1 MAPLGVRY
9 NVGAM
14 TRSDVQLM
22 LDVKAGD
29 DASFNLLLQ
38 KYRTPLI
45 NFLYRM
51 VRDTATAEDLAQEVF
66 LRVYRARKQYSPSA
80 KFTTWLFRI
89 ATNLALNSVRD
100 NRHRQMDVSI
110 DAPVEEDEAPLQLP
124 TREMRIDEHM
134 IERDRA
140 DFIRQAIASLPEKQ
154 RVAVL
159 LHKYEEMDYAEIAK
173 ILECSESALKSLLFR
188 AYETLRV
195 QLAPLVVPADG
206 ASRRGRTAIM
216 KKCEEVSKQL
226 VAYLDRR
233 ANSAERQEVEEHLA
247 ACRACHERAEGFRKL
262 WGVLD
267 EVPLVEPSLSFDAR
281 IRARIAEEP
290 RPRWFRW
297 LVPQPRLAFSMALL
311 LALSVWMARL
321 AARGESGGDASS
333 RISKRSR
340 IWASWRIT
348 TC

>member
-1 MAPLGVRY
+1 MEHSHALQLYGTAGVRY
-9 NVGAM
+9 NVEAM

-51 VRDTATAEDLAQEVF
+51 VRDSATAEDLAQEVF

-100 NRHRQMDVSI
+100 NRHRHMDVSI

-124 TREMRIDEHM
+124 ARDMRIDEHM

-195 QLAPLVVPADG
+195 QLAPLVAQPVAHRAG
-206 ASRRGRTAIM
+206 EGR
-216 KKCEEVSKQL
+216 
-226 VAYLDRR
+226 
-233 ANSAERQEVEEHLA
+233 
-247 ACRACHERAEGFRKL
+247 
-262 WGVLD
+262 
-267 EVPLVEPSLSFDAR
+267 PS
-281 IRARIAEEP
+281 
-290 RPRWFRW
+290 
-297 LVPQPRLAFSMALL
+297 
-311 LALSVWMARL
+311 
-321 AARGESGGDASS
+321 
-333 RISKRSR
+333 
-340 IWASWRIT
+340 
-348 TC
+348 